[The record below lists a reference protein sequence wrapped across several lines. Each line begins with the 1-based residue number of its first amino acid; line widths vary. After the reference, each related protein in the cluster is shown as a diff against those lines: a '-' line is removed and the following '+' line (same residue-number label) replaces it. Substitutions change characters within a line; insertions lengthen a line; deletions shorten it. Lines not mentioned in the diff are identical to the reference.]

1 MRILAKTLLCLAA
14 VLPLPSAEPK
24 TGPEYT
30 ADGRLKFPENYRQ
43 WVYLSTGIGMTYG
56 PLAEQQTRG
65 GPPMFDNIFVNPEA
79 YRAFLETGHWPDKTI
94 LVMEARLSE
103 SHASIN
109 NGGHFQTD
117 IVGVE
122 AEVKDSSTAEGPWN
136 FYGFQVKPGEAPE
149 AAKAVSHKSGC
160 YGCHG
165 VKTAVENTFVQFYP
179 PLYDAA
185 ERKGTFNAGFE
196 KLAITPLKLFAM
208 IRDGGWSKGVIAL
221 EDAAK
226 RSPDATVMN
235 MEALNQLAYRLMG
248 SNLVGDSVK
257 LLQWTAARYPTSAN
271 LQDSLAEASE
281 RFGTPGMARAASE
294 RALKL
299 LPDDKALPAARR
311 DRVMKAV
318 DERLKRLG
326 PSTAGAQWPTIQ
338 VHGGA
343 PAVAPDGSRI
353 VFASERGGASN
364 FYAVQSDG
372 SAEVQ
377 LTQGNERKSAPV
389 WDSRNRRLLFSVWAD
404 GKSAIYSMDPVDKNP
419 HQIGAAPARN
429 PAVSPDGKWAAYSN
443 HRIYVAAIDGSQEH
457 PITEGVALEFDPVW
471 SPDGKQIAFVRSG
484 GPDRKMN
491 IWVMNADGS
500 GQRQL
505 THIVPEE
512 GKAEWPVW
520 SPDGRQIAMQV
531 GEYSPQKSIAHIW
544 IADAATGEARKL
556 APHAEA
562 YTDEMPAWFPDGKRL
577 AFQST
582 RTGRME
588 VWAMNADGSGARQVT
603 R

>member
-1 MRILAKTLLCLAA
+1 MRLLAKTLLYLAA

-24 TGPEYT
+24 AGPEYT

-117 IVGVE
+117 VVGVE

-149 AAKAVSHKSGC
+149 AAKAVSRKSGC

-196 KLAITPLKLFAM
+196 KLAVTPLKLFA
-208 IRDGGWSKGVIAL
+208 ILRDGGWNKGVAAL

-257 LLQWTAARYPTSAN
+257 LLEWTAARYPTSAN

-281 RFGTPGMARAASE
+281 RFGTPGRARAASE

-299 LPDDKALPAARR
+299 MPDDKALPPARR

-318 DERLKRLG
+318 DERLKRLP
-326 PSTAGAQWPTIQ
+326 PSTAGAQWPTMQ

-353 VFASERGGASN
+353 VFVSERGGASN
-364 FYAVQSDG
+364 FYAVRGDG

-377 LTQGNERKSAPV
+377 LTQGNERKSTPV

-419 HQIGAAPARN
+419 HQIGVTPARN
-429 PAVSPDGKWAAYSN
+429 PAVSPDGKWVAYSN

-457 PITEGVALEFDPVW
+457 PITEGVALEFDPAW
-471 SPDGKQIAFVRSG
+471 SPDGKQIAFVRG
-484 GPDRKMN
+484 GPDHKMN

-505 THIVPEE
+505 THIAPEE
-512 GKAEWPVW
+512 GQAEWPVW
-520 SPDGRQIAMQV
+520 SPDGRQIAIQV
-531 GEYSPQKSIAHIW
+531 GEYSPQKSVAHIW

-562 YTDEMPAWFPDGKRL
+562 YADETPSWFPDGKRL

-588 VWAMNADGSGARQVT
+588 VWGMNADGSGARQVT